1 MSILSNLTN
10 QYETYSNLD
19 YYRIKKR
26 DGNVEKFLEKLLLG
40 HLNTKKIGW
49 RSPLG
54 DKEKTQ
60 KLMSVLCAL
69 YVLCIEDNLIGFW
82 LFSCD
87 DDALFYLIFFY
98 KTWCIPWLGNIL
110 IFYRMLMKLK
120 KTFLFR
126 LTINQYTRIW
136 CNLKNGEQYILCMSV
151 MKSFPINCN

>member
-1 MSILSNLTN
+1 MFILSNPQQLIITIVYNLNTKFTN

-26 DGNVEKFLEKLLLG
+26 DGNDEKFLEKLLLG

-98 KTWCIPWLGNIL
+98 KTWCIPWLRNIWYFIEYQWGL
-110 IFYRMLMKLK
+110 SKRFCLD
-120 KTFLFR
+120 
-126 LTINQYTRIW
+126 
-136 CNLKNGEQYILCMSV
+136 
-151 MKSFPINCN
+151 